1 MCCKVCLLGQR
12 KHTTTLNR
20 DVHTHTHRW
29 VRGYAHDLQ
38 ICQDG
43 VCLCTLD
50 KERQLESE
58 HRMAGWIIKRRYVS
72 LSISH
77 DMSLKSWV
85 VIKGVAQ
92 GWSSHGSAMFSLCV
106 CLFYEEKFTRHGSQ
120 VWNAKQ
126 LNLTSKPQMLHKTA
140 QLNKL
145 QPHGPFDHETLTPP
159 VGRTWIAILPQA
171 IVVID
176 QILTIFF
183 KIIAV
188 SGMPWSFAPQPPN
201 CIRKWL

>member
-1 MCCKVCLLGQR
+1 MTRTHTISISSIYAVSCSTEISWVDVWHCVARCVYFLGQR

-38 ICQDG
+38 VCQDG

-58 HRMAGWIIKRRYVS
+58 HRMAGWIIRRRSAS

-85 VIKGVAQ
+85 VGRDQRSCSRLVKS
-92 GWSSHGSAMFSLCV
+92 WFSLCV
-106 CLFYEEKFTRHGSQ
+106 CSTRNSRDSVPKSGTPNN
-120 VWNAKQ
+120 WIWP
-126 LNLTSKPQMLHKTA
+126 LNLKC
-140 QLNKL
+140 
-145 QPHGPFDHETLTPP
+145 
-159 VGRTWIAILPQA
+159 
-171 IVVID
+171 
-176 QILTIFF
+176 
-183 KIIAV
+183 
-188 SGMPWSFAPQPPN
+188 
-201 CIRKWL
+201 CIRLLS